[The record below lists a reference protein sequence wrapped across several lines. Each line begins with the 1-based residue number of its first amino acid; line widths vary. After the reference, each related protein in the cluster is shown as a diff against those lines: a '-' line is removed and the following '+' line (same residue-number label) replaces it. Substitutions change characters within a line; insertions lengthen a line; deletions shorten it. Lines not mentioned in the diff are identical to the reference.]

1 MARRRI
7 EMFQYRQALARL
19 RAGDTDRELARSG
32 LMGREKVAA
41 FRAIA
46 AEQGWLA
53 PDRALPEEGEL
64 AALLGQ
70 PRRARST
77 VSVRSAPY

>member
-1 MARRRI
+1 
-7 EMFQYRQALARL
+7 MFQYRQALARL
-19 RAGDTDRELARSG
+19 RAGDSDRELARSG

-53 PDRALPEEGEL
+53 PDRGLPEEGEL
-64 AALLGQ
+64 AALLG
-70 PRRARST
+70 R
-77 VSVRSAPY
+77 